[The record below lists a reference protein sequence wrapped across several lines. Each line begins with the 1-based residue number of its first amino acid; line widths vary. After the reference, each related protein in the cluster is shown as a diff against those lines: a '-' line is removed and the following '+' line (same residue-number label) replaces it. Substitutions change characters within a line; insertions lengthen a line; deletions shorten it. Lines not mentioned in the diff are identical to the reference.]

1 VKICLG
7 TAPRTA
13 FSAQLRALQIEFLGK
28 SCTPHSFRGMQV
40 TASWATA
47 GVASVEQSALCWSRQ
62 HSEATAH
69 KYYNK
74 PSHKRMASVSESALA
89 VMREKRPRLVL
100 DQDESYREVAPE
112 EVDEE

>member
-1 VKICLG
+1 
-7 TAPRTA
+7 
-13 FSAQLRALQIEFLGK
+13 
-28 SCTPHSFRGMQV
+28 MQV
-40 TASWATA
+40 TASRATA
-47 GVASVEQSALCWSRQ
+47 GIGSSALCWSRQ

-74 PSHKRMASVSESALA
+74 PSRKRMASVSESALA

-100 DQDESYREVAPE
+100 DQDELYREMAPE